1 MARIMVIMF
10 VSSIS
15 REEARELLADM
26 RRRPVAP
33 DWFCL
38 GRDGNRISSIAVPE
52 EFLAATR
59 VILELNGIPY
69 HPRFSRRE
77 DPRDTEE

>member
-1 MARIMVIMF
+1 LARIVVITF
-10 VSSIS
+10 LEPIS
-15 REEARELLADM
+15 REAARALLADM
-26 RRRPVAP
+26 RRRPAAP

-38 GRDGNRISSIAVPE
+38 GRSGKEIDSIAVPPE
-52 EFLAATR
+52 HLAAMR

-69 HPRFSRRE
+69 HPRFVLRG

>member
-1 MARIMVIMF
+1 LARIVVIMF
-10 VSSIS
+10 VEAIT
-15 REEARELLADM
+15 REAARALLADM

-38 GRDGNRISSIAVPE
+38 GRDGNRISSIAVPQE
-52 EFLAATR
+52 RLAATR

-69 HPRFSRRE
+69 HPRFRLRD